1 MVTHVLSEIGEGWDG
16 RGASLMRGRY
26 LNVAERGPGG
36 DKKEKLD
43 DIRNSMNGRCVY
55 TYLGL
60 TNGSAILIGL

>member
-1 MVTHVLSEIGEGWDG
+1 MVAHVLSKIGVNEGWDG
-16 RGASLMRGRY
+16 RGASEKHSEY
-26 LNVAERGPGG
+26 LNVAERSPGG

-60 TNGSAILIGL
+60 TNGSAIGL